1 MDRLT
6 SPHLLIIE
14 DNPGDFFLIKEYL
27 EEHFTEPE
35 IKHAK
40 RYSEAVGML
49 MDEKNTFDVVLLD
62 LTLPDK
68 TGEELINGIV
78 SKCPVI
84 PVIILTGFADIEF
97 SIRSLSLRVSDY
109 LIKDDITSSS
119 LHKSIIYNIERKK
132 TNLLLEESEKRYSDL
147 FQMSPQ
153 PMWMFDLE
161 TLDFFQVNDAA
172 LKHYGYT
179 EDEFL
184 KLKLSDIVVDDFEM
198 EVKIKMANDFANQSN
213 VYKGRFK
220 HRKKNGDLIDVDI
233 YGSIIFIKEKRYESA
248 IAIDVTEII
257 RAEYKITRAIIKTQE
272 DERYEIGTELH
283 DNVCQILASSK
294 LSIEMI
300 CDQVPDDQKKWLNK
314 SKDFLNQALEEI
326 RNISHRLAP
335 SFFDEKS
342 IEESFQ
348 ELLLDSNPEK
358 KWESHL
364 NINFDSLK
372 TYLNR
377 DIELA
382 LYRITQEQIRNINKY
397 ASPKNVFIDISCVQ
411 SNIVMTIKDD
421 GVGFDMVTTK
431 RGIGLSN
438 IRRRSEVF
446 GGNLEIISSPG
457 NGCKLIIQI
466 PFDHIH
472 AT

>member
-1 MDRLT
+1 MYRPT
-6 SPHLLIIE
+6 SPHILIIE

-27 EEHFTEPE
+27 EEHFTEPK
-35 IKHAK
+35 IMHAK
-40 RYSEAVGML
+40 RFSEAESML
-49 MDEKNTFDVVLLD
+49 MDEKNAFDVVLLD

-78 SKCPVI
+78 SQCPVT
-84 PVIILTGFADIEF
+84 PVIILTGFTDIEF
-97 SIRSLSLRVSDY
+97 SIRSLTLRVSDY
-109 LIKDDITSSS
+109 LIKDDITPSS

-153 PMWMFDLE
+153 PMWIFDLE

-179 EDEFL
+179 ENEFL
-184 KLKLSDIVVDDFEM
+184 QLNLSNIVVDDFEM
-198 EVKIKMANDFANQSN
+198 DVKIKLANDIANQIN

-220 HRKKNGDLIDVDI
+220 HRKKNGEIIDVDI
-233 YGSIIFIKEKRYESA
+233 YGNIIQIKDKSYESA
-248 IAIDVTEII
+248 IAIDVTEKI
-257 RAEYKITRAIIKTQE
+257 RAEFKITRAIIKTQE

-300 CDQVPDDQKKWLNK
+300 CDTVPDDQKKWLIK
-314 SKDFLNQALEEI
+314 SKDFISLALEEI

-342 IEESFQ
+342 IIDSFQ

-358 KWESHL
+358 KWTSHL
-364 NINFDSLK
+364 NIDFDNIK
-372 TYLNR
+372 PYLNR

-382 LYRITQEQIRNINKY
+382 FYRITQEQIRNINKY
-397 ASPKNVFIDISCVQ
+397 AFPKNVFVDITTDQ
-411 SNIVMTIKDD
+411 SNIKMSIKDD
-421 GVGFDMVTTK
+421 GVGFDVSKIK

-438 IRRRSEVF
+438 IRRRAEVF
-446 GGNLEIISSPG
+446 GGNLDIISSPG
-457 NGCKLIIQI
+457 NGCTLLILI
-466 PFDHIH
+466 PFDYIH